1 MAHTVRSQGATNP
14 HQSIR
19 RRARIRSG
27 GSGRYTPTAVRLA
40 PPDRTGGRPSGP
52 WRPSNGSPHGP
63 SHPCCVP
70 WPEGLDTGGAGLG
83 PQGCTRCPTGA
94 ASFRSD
100 LRRPPPVITHHQ
112 LSIPPPP
119 PLPYASLSCQF
130 GPAIS
135 GLDLRTFVLF
145 TRETPA
151 VRGPGDRSPFW
162 HVLSRSVVF
171 LSSFQVFSFQHLV
184 PESIIPVHT
193 SPSLSHLPLNE
204 QHQLPGHPHVAFT
217 S

>member
-27 GSGRYTPTAVRLA
+27 GPGRYTPTAVRLA

-100 LRRPPPVITHHQ
+100 LRRPPSSDHSSPTLNSPHPYSMLRYRARLDQPYRAWTCELLSCSPVRRRQSAGLVTVH
-112 LSIPPPP
+112 LSGTCYPGVLFSCLHTKFFFSTFCPGVNHSRPHI
-119 PLPYASLSCQF
+119 PLPLTC
-130 GPAIS
+130 
-135 GLDLRTFVLF
+135 L
-145 TRETPA
+145 
-151 VRGPGDRSPFW
+151 
-162 HVLSRSVVF
+162 
-171 LSSFQVFSFQHLV
+171 
-184 PESIIPVHT
+184 
-193 SPSLSHLPLNE
+193 
-204 QHQLPGHPHVAFT
+204 
-217 S
+217 